1 MSVNSEKVVAHM
13 LLRFSCSNHK
23 SINKEVTYTA
33 IAGKDNTFEDEVKE
47 YGKYKVLR
55 SAAIY
60 GANGSGKSNFLSA
73 LSFMEALVTNSI
85 KHQPGQ
91 GVYQAPHKLNSE
103 KTPSTYD
110 IQFVKNDIRYAYGFS
125 VKEHLI
131 DEEYLYFFPNGRQA
145 KIFERKG
152 MDIFPGDK
160 YKNAFELSLQALK
173 NNRLFLSCAANYT
186 DKQEIEDAFLF
197 FEKDIVFY
205 DPNVNNW
212 TEYSIELVQN
222 NKLIKDIFLKILDAF
237 ETGIRDINV
246 RFKKVP
252 TENMEFPSDMPEVLK
267 TMIKSTKEANEI
279 MAKLI
284 YDKFETDLLTEEST
298 GIKKLFEII
307 CPIIDILNTGKIL
320 VFDEIE
326 NGLHEAVV
334 YEIVRLFKYA
344 RKDQF
349 AQLIFSTHDTSLLDT
364 NLFRRDQV
372 WFTQLDDERATD
384 LYSLVEV
391 KNVRKTENLEKG
403 YMLGKY
409 GAIPMLRQNIYDILN
424 SNS

>member
-1 MSVNSEKVVAHM
+1 M
-13 LLRFSCSNHK
+13 LLKFSCSNHK

-33 IAGKDNTFEDEVKE
+33 IAGKDNTFENELKE
-47 YGKYKVLR
+47 YGKYRVLR
-55 SAAIY
+55 STAIY
-60 GANGSGKSNFLSA
+60 GANGSGKSNFIDA
-73 LSFMEALVTNSI
+73 LSFMSALVTNSI
-85 KHQPGQ
+85 QHQPGQ

-103 KTPSTYD
+103 KNPSTYD

-125 VKEHLI
+125 VKEHSI
-131 DEEYLYFFPNGRQA
+131 DEEYLYFFPNGRQV

-152 MDIFPGDK
+152 MDISPGDK

-173 NNRLFLSCAANYT
+173 NNRLFLSCSANYT
-186 DKQEIEDAFLF
+186 DKEEIEAAFLF
-197 FEKDIVFY
+197 FQKDIIFY
-205 DPNVNNW
+205 NPDVNNW
-212 TEYSIELVQN
+212 TEYSIELMQR
-222 NKLIKDIFLKILDAF
+222 NKEIKDKFLRILEAF
-237 ETGIRDINV
+237 QTGIRDINV
-246 RFKKVP
+246 RVKKISMDTV
-252 TENMEFPSDMPEVLK
+252 EFPSDMPEPLK
-267 TMIKSTKEANEI
+267 TMLKSSKEASEI
-279 MAKLI
+279 VAKI
-284 YDKFETDLLTEEST
+284 AYDKFETDLLTEEST

-307 CPIIDILNTGKIL
+307 CPIIDIINTGKLL

-344 RKDQF
+344 EKEQF
-349 AQLIFSTHDTSLLDT
+349 AQLLFSTHDTSLLNM

-372 WFTQLDDERATD
+372 WFTQLDKERATD

-409 GAIPMLRQNIYDILN
+409 GAIPMLSHNIYDIFN
-424 SNS
+424 GNG

>member
-1 MSVNSEKVVAHM
+1 M
-13 LLRFSCSNHK
+13 LLKFSCSNHK

-33 IAGKDNTFEDEVKE
+33 IAGKDNTFENELKE
-47 YGKYKVLR
+47 YGKYRVLR

-60 GANGSGKSNFLSA
+60 GANGSGKSNFIDA
-73 LSFMEALVTNSI
+73 LSFMSALVTNSI
-85 KHQPGQ
+85 QHQPGQ
-91 GVYQAPHKLNSE
+91 GVYQAPHKLSSE
-103 KTPSTYD
+103 KNPSTYD

-125 VKEHLI
+125 VKEHSI
-131 DEEYLYFFPNGRQA
+131 DEEYLYFFPNGRQV

-152 MDIFPGDK
+152 MDISPGDK

-186 DKQEIEDAFLF
+186 DKEEIEAAFLF
-197 FEKDIVFY
+197 FQKDIIFY
-205 DPNVNNW
+205 NPDVNNW
-212 TEYSIELVQN
+212 TEYSIELMQK
-222 NKLIKDIFLKILDAF
+222 NKEIKDKFLRILEAF
-237 ETGIRDINV
+237 QTGIRDINV
-246 RFKKVP
+246 RVNKISIDNL
-252 TENMEFPSDMPEVLK
+252 ELPSDMPEVIK
-267 TMIKSTKEANEI
+267 TMLKSSKEASEI
-279 MAKLI
+279 VAKI
-284 YDKFETDLLTEEST
+284 AYDKFETDLLTEEST

-307 CPIIDILNTGKIL
+307 CPIIDIINTGKLL

-344 RKDQF
+344 EKEQF
-349 AQLIFSTHDTSLLDT
+349 AQLLFSTHDTSLLNM

-372 WFTQLDDERATD
+372 WFTQLDKERATD

-409 GAIPMLRQNIYDILN
+409 GAIPMLSHNIYDIFN
-424 SNS
+424 GND

>member
-1 MSVNSEKVVAHM
+1 MILK
-13 LLRFSCSNHK
+13 FSCSNHK

-33 IAGKDNTFEDEVKE
+33 IAGKDNTFEDELKE
-47 YGKYKVLR
+47 YGKYRVLR

-73 LSFMEALVTNSI
+73 LSFVKALVTNSI

-91 GVYQAPHKLNSE
+91 RVYQAPHKLSSE
-103 KTPSTYD
+103 KNPSTYD

-125 VKEHLI
+125 VQEHLI
-131 DEEYLYFFPNGRQA
+131 DEEYLYFFPNGRQV

-152 MDIFPGDK
+152 MDVFPGDK
-160 YKNAFELSLQALK
+160 YKNAFELSLQVLK
-173 NNRLFLSCAANYT
+173 SNRLFLSCAANYT
-186 DKQEIEDAFLF
+186 DREEIEDAFLF
-197 FEKDIVFY
+197 FHKDIVFY
-205 DPNVNNW
+205 SPDINNW
-212 TEYSIELVQN
+212 TESSI
-222 NKLIKDIFLKILDAF
+222 KLMQENEVIKDIFLRILDAF
-237 ETGIRDINV
+237 KTGIRDINV
-246 RFKKVP
+246 RFKKIS

-267 TMIKSTKEANEI
+267 TMIKSSKEANEI
-279 MAKLI
+279 AAKLV

-307 CPIIDILNTGKIL
+307 CPIIDIIKTGKIL

-334 YEIVRLFKYA
+334 YEIIKLFKYA
-344 RKDQF
+344 EKDQF
-349 AQLIFSTHDTSLLDT
+349 AQLIFSTHDTSLLNT

-409 GAIPMLRQNIYDILN
+409 GAIPMLSHNIYDIFS